1 MPSNPQPECP
11 LAHNLINKLSTVI
24 GYCDLM
30 LDKAPP
36 DSPLLKHMHQI
47 QSIAKSMATDLAQF
61 QCELVKLRIGDGKKT
76 SMA

>member
-36 DSPLLKHMHQI
+36 DSPLL
-47 QSIAKSMATDLAQF
+47 STCARFRVSRSRWRPTLLSSSANW
-61 QCELVKLRIGDGKKT
+61 
-76 SMA
+76 